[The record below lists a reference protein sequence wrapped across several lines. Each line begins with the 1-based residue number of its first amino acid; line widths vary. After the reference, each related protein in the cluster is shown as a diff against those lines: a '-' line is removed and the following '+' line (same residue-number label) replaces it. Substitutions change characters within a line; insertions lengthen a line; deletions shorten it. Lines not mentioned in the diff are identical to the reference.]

1 MVSKNNKLQLF
12 KHSALWVVF
21 LAIFWLLLS
30 GYFAPLLLSFG
41 AISIA
46 IVVYLL
52 NRMNLVDGQTPS
64 IGQIV
69 KAVRYVP
76 WLFRQIF
83 ISSINVTKL
92 IWGNPSKVS
101 PALKK
106 ISVKNVPVAS
116 RAYYANSIT
125 LTPGTLSVDLVDDEI
140 TVHALQASSIDE
152 LQQGTMEQ
160 KITNIWGE
168 NK

>member
-1 MVSKNNKLQLF
+1 MVTKNNKLQLF

-21 LAIFWLLLS
+21 LSIFWLLLS
-30 GYFAPLLLSFG
+30 GYFTPLMLCFG

-52 NRMNLVDGQTPS
+52 NRMNLVDGEYPS
-64 IGQIV
+64 IDQVINV
-69 KAVRYVP
+69 VRYVP
-76 WLFRQIF
+76 WLFGQIL
-83 ISSINVTKL
+83 SSSLRVTKL
-92 IWGNPSKVS
+92 IWGDPSKVS

-106 ISVKNVPVAS
+106 ISVKNVAVTS

-152 LQQGTMEQ
+152 LERGAMEQ
-160 KITNIWGE
+160 KITGIWGE
-168 NK
+168 HQ